1 MNNTTGHA
9 HDATAWLQLAR
20 RLQKQQL
27 QQLSQLG
34 ELASQLS
41 ALVHMLQCERGASNI
56 YLCSGGLLYT
66 AECRAG
72 GALVDERLALFYAS
86 LERARAVAGS
96 ALCWR
101 IARAVDEL
109 AQLPALRAQIGR
121 RQIAAEAATEQYSR
135 VIRHLLNIAPQ
146 LNDSIDD
153 PPVAGRMVALYSF
166 MQGKELV
173 GGERALGAL
182 GFTRG
187 EFSDS
192 LRQQLVT
199 VLTVSSPASTAFRR
213 WAARRPSSC
222 SEPSATPV
230 WILNSCGG
238 SPVPASRLPTAG
250 KRRCAGLV
258 CKPNGLSNCAKWKSN

>member
-9 HDATAWLQLAR
+9 HDETAWLQLAR

-56 YLCSGGLLYT
+56 FLCSGGQLYA

-86 LERARAVAGS
+86 LERARTVAGS

-101 IARAVDEL
+101 IARAVGDL
-109 AQLPALRAQIGR
+109 LQLPALREQIAR
-121 RQIAAEAATEQYSR
+121 RQIAAEAATEQFSR
-135 VIRHLLNIAPQ
+135 VIRHLLNIVPQ

-173 GGERALGAL
+173 GQERAGRSGLYP
-182 GFTRG
+182 RRVQ
-187 EFSDS
+187 
-192 LRQQLVT
+192 RQ
-199 VLTVSSPASTAFRR
+199 PAP
-213 WAARRPSSC
+213 AA
-222 SEPSATPV
+222 
-230 WILNSCGG
+230 GG
-238 SPVPASRLPTAG
+238 PY
-250 KRRCAGLV
+250 
-258 CKPNGLSNCAKWKSN
+258 